1 MNCKITINSLC
12 VSLPITTPT
21 GKVRVK
27 RPVSGGESEPVACR
41 SDNINDGDYLE
52 WQISYDTDSL
62 NLPSVLRDVVLN
74 KEQGVRYGCELAW
87 LVRQARDKGILPH
100 AEFSRLR
107 DMVNAPLENGVEES
121 ELILRAVDKVANTI
135 ATRAGF
141 TRNILQVPNYLKK
154 TELYGVEIKI
164 AHKQRAV
171 GNQAMIFVNLP
182 VNACKSQNSRPL
194 IGRCADKLEQVDY
207 TIDANNAGLISD
219 TVVAFAIASQSHRDD
234 LKMIFEKL

>member
-1 MNCKITINSLC
+1 MNCKTTNDSVCI
-12 VSLPITTPT
+12 SLPITTPT

-27 RPVSGGESEPVACR
+27 RPVRGGESEPVACR
-41 SDNINDGDYLE
+41 STQIHEGDYLE

-62 NLPSVLRDVVLN
+62 NLPSVLRDVALN

-87 LVRQARDKGILPH
+87 LVRQVRDTGMMSK
-100 AEFSRLR
+100 AEFSRLT
-107 DMVNAPLENGVEES
+107 DMVRAPLENGIEES
-121 ELILRAVDKVANTI
+121 ERILRSIDDTANTI
-135 ATRAGF
+135 ATKQGF
-141 TRNILQVPNYLKK
+141 VRNILHVPNYLKE

-194 IGRCADKLEQVDY
+194 IERCADKLEQIDY
-207 TIDANNAGLISD
+207 IIDGNNVGLISD
-219 TVVAFAIASQSHRDD
+219 TVTAFAIASQSHRND